1 MIRKINII
9 SNYVTI
15 NNQKIQVNDTVILLI
30 SVLYRGFLRT
40 SYYVRTEQDIYVQ
53 HQGYRSQTVGQEP
66 GCD

>member
-15 NNQKIQVNDTVILLI
+15 NNQKIQVNDTGILLI
-30 SVLYRGFLRT
+30 SVLYRRFLRT